1 MATSGEL
8 AFHKE
13 FTVAASSARTATLT
27 GSDQTNDG
35 WTGVVLTLD
44 ITVWNAT
51 SLDVKVQMKDQ
62 TSGKYVDIPGA
73 AFAQKS
79 GTGTDTLVIYPGI
92 GETANRSVSDVLPA
106 TWRIVGTQVGTS
118 ATYSV
123 GACYMR

>member
-1 MATSGEL
+1 MATAGEL
-8 AFHKE
+8 SFHKE
-13 FTVAASSARTATLT
+13 FTVAASAARTATLT
-27 GSDQTNDG
+27 GSDQTNEG
-35 WTGVVLTLD
+35 WRGVVLTLD
-44 ITVWNAT
+44 ITAWNAT
-51 SLDVKVQMKDQ
+51 TLDVKAQMKDA

-118 ATYSV
+118 VTYSV
-123 GACYMR
+123 GASLIR